1 MGIELKFMSQQ
12 VSGSTAIVEEEGAQY
27 KGLRPAGGEVALP
40 ALTVDEDT
48 YRHNRDTFFALLG
61 AYGARIAP
69 HAKTPMCPEIARD
82 LISAGAWG
90 ATVANLQQAE
100 IMLAAGVKTILIANQ
115 IGGIASARRLR
126 RLADAYSG
134 AKICCFA
141 DSTEAAGA
149 FMEAFSGRDKAPLPV
164 LVEVGAGRTGARTT
178 SQAKE
183 IIDIIMS
190 APSLT
195 LAGVGTYEGAVTGE
209 TPERLDANMAALFAL
224 TAETFVLARQA
235 SPDEALLLSAG
246 GSAHFDRVIN
256 ALMPIAKADGNATLL
271 LRSGAIFFSDH
282 GIYRRGFEALDR
294 RALLMLDGK
303 PFIANERFKPAMR
316 LWAEVISVP
325 EPGLA
330 IVGMGMRDVSFD
342 QDQPLPLVLHR
353 DGAALDDDLS
363 SKAKVTKLN
372 DQHAFLAIA
381 GGCAMKIGDIVE
393 FGISH
398 PCTCFDRWRFF
409 YVTDAAGRIAHRY
422 STYFH

>member
-1 MGIELKFMSQQ
+1 MSQQ
-12 VSGSTAIVEEEGAQY
+12 VPGSTAGVEEEGALY
-27 KGLRPAGGEVALP
+27 KGLRPASGEVALP

-48 YRHNRDTFFALLG
+48 YRHNRDTFFALLT
-61 AYGARIAP
+61 AYGAEIAP
-69 HAKTPMCPEIARD
+69 HAKTPMCPEIAHD
-82 LISAGAWG
+82 LIAAGAWG

-115 IGGIASARRLR
+115 IGGLASARRLR
-126 RLADAYSG
+126 ILADTYSE
-134 AKICCFA
+134 AEIFCFA
-141 DSTEAAGA
+141 DSIEAAA
-149 FMEAFSGRDKAPLPV
+149 ALAEAFSESGKAPLPV
-164 LVEVGAGRTGARTT
+164 LVEVGAGRTGARTA
-178 SQAKE
+178 SQAKQ
-183 IIDIIMS
+183 IIDAILS
-190 APSLT
+190 APCLT

-224 TAETFVLARQA
+224 AAETFILARQA
-235 SPDEALLLSAG
+235 SPDKTLWMSAG
-246 GSAHFDRVIN
+246 GSAHFDRVID
-256 ALMPIAKADGNATLL
+256 ALAPLVKADGNAALL

-294 RALLMLDGK
+294 RALLTLDGR

-342 QDQPLPLVLHR
+342 QDQPLPLALHR
-353 DGAALDDDLS
+353 DSAIADGDLS

-372 DQHAFLAIA
+372 DQHAFLTVT
-381 GGCAMKIGDIVE
+381 GDCGMKIGDVVE

-398 PCTCFDRWRFF
+398 PCTCFDRWRSF
-409 YVTDAAGRIAHRY
+409 YVIDSAGRIAHRY
-422 STYFH
+422 RTYFH